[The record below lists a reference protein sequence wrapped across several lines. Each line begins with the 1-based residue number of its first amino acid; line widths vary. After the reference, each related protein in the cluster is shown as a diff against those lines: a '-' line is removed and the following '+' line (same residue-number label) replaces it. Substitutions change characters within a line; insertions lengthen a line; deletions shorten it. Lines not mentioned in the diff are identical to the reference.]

1 MYRKVEYKIE
11 NSKIKTYF
19 SFKKFIENISKTI
32 FWKTK
37 SNNISI
43 VNGVSKIKVSQV
55 YLLITLSY
63 NKLNSNSLLHS
74 HIINYGQ
81 INVKKKRNV

>member
-32 FWKTK
+32 F
-37 SNNISI
+37 
-43 VNGVSKIKVSQV
+43 
-55 YLLITLSY
+55 
-63 NKLNSNSLLHS
+63 
-74 HIINYGQ
+74 
-81 INVKKKRNV
+81 

>member
-32 FWKTK
+32 FL
-37 SNNISI
+37 